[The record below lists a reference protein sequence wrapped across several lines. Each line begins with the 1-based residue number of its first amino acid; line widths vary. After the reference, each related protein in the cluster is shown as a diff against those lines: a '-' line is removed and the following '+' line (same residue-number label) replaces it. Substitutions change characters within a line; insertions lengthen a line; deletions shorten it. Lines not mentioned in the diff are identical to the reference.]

1 MTTKECRKTV
11 NCSRPGGDE
20 PPYGKSRDGVAAM
33 HKLLDLTTSDGFGR
47 GARSMLMTLLTN
59 SRASIHCFWRGND
72 SRRLHFLPETRYSAA
87 AASRHL
93 CLQILVDRFRLFDM
107 DANGG
112 VGVFRRR
119 PFLIGLG
126 KSLFAGATT
135 MINRRRTKRT
145 AFTLVELL
153 VVIAIIGILVALLL
167 PAIQAARESARRSQ
181 CVNNL
186 KNIGLAVL
194 THVDTRK
201 VFPTG
206 GTKYLQNGFLL
217 EQNIENG
224 KPLGPD
230 RQGLG
235 WAYQILPYMEET
247 AVYQITKTI
256 DLQEVIIPLYVC
268 PSRRQGRTAWSSAF
282 SAVMSFIDYAGAVPC
297 TFERPNRTTQYDP
310 RTGVPLTTAS
320 LSNLGTSFFGGKAR
334 SGADPQ
340 DNTLYDGVIVRGPWR
355 RTGMN
360 TATGQQ
366 IGVFAR
372 NVTGLVK
379 HADILDGTSKTFM
392 IAEKYVRNDNYEG
405 SFGAVNKN
413 SDDRGWNDGFDGDIM
428 RSELLWTDE

>member
-1 MTTKECRKTV
+1 MHLRLL
-11 NCSRPGGDE
+11 RP
-20 PPYGKSRDGVAAM
+20 SIR
-33 HKLLDLTTSDGFGR
+33 R
-47 GARSMLMTLLTN
+47 G
-59 SRASIHCFWRGND
+59 
-72 SRRLHFLPETRYSAA
+72 
-87 AASRHL
+87 
-93 CLQILVDRFRLFDM
+93 
-107 DANGG
+107 
-112 VGVFRRR
+112 
-119 PFLIGLG
+119 
-126 KSLFAGATT
+126 
-135 MINRRRTKRT
+135 
-145 AFTLVELL
+145 FTLVELL

-247 AVYQITKTI
+247 AVYQVTKTI

-282 SAVMSFIDYAGAVPC
+282 NAVMSFIDYAGAVPC

-310 RTGVPLTTAS
+310 RTGVPLTVAS
-320 LSNLGTSFFGGKAR
+320 LGNLGTSFFGGKAR

-392 IAEKYVRNDNYEG
+392 IAEKYVRNDSYEG

-413 SDDRGWNDGFDGDIM
+413 SDDRGWYDGFDGDIM
-428 RSELLWTDE
+428 RSSCFGPMNDGDGFGFSGPVQLQSYFNDYGFPVAGLYNVLHFGAAHTSGINAVYADGSVRSFNYDVDVVVFNASGSRNGEETITE